1 MKYWSRDNTRDWIS
15 QLETR
20 IEDFNFYLNEATRYC
35 DQHEISDDKEVLALS
50 IMTCIW
56 VASMRNE
63 KISLSEVIDILN
75 LEMELISDKTY
86 DLCEQMSQ
94 LDFEQMLEIVSRKGP
109 FLGLNGEA

>member
-1 MKYWSRDNTRDWIS
+1 MRYWSRNNTKDWIS
-15 QLETR
+15 QIETR
-20 IEDFNFYLNEATRYC
+20 IEDFNFYLSETTRYC
-35 DQHEISDDKEVLALS
+35 DQHAIFDDKDVLAMS

-75 LEMELISDKTY
+75 LEMDLVSDKTY
-86 DLCEQMSQ
+86 DLTEEMSQ

-109 FLGLNGEA
+109 FLGLDRET